1 MSMQPLAPIYVLIG
15 LLCASAAWGAW
26 RDRAHPRRLGN
37 AGFYGLL
44 AVLFVA
50 GDALPPALV
59 GAMVVG
65 LALVAGVGGVGRGT
79 RTLPAEAEREASAA
93 RHGNRLFVP
102 AITIPLLTVAA
113 VFALKAVTRN
123 GQPLLTSQHLTLVA
137 LAFAC
142 VVALVLA
149 CVLLRDTPRA
159 ALAQSRGLMEAI
171 GWAAILPLVL
181 ATLGAVFAQAGVGE
195 LVARV
200 ATWLVP
206 VDSRVACVLAFGLG
220 MVVFTMIMGNAFAA
234 FPVMMGGIGLPLLVG
249 RHGAEPASLA
259 AIGML
264 TGYCGTLLTPMA
276 ANYNIVPAALLE
288 LRDPY
293 AVIRAQWAT
302 ALPLMALNLVL
313 MYLVAFRGA

>member
-1 MSMQPLAPIYVLIG
+1 MTLQPLAPIYWLIG

-26 RDRAHPRRLGN
+26 RDAAHPRRRGN

-44 AVLFVA
+44 AVVFIA

-59 GAMVVG
+59 GALVVA
-65 LALVAGVGGVGRGT
+65 LALVAGAGGVGRGA
-79 RTLPAEAEREASAA
+79 RVLPPESEREASAT
-93 RHGNRLFVP
+93 RNGNRLFVP
-102 AITIPLLTVAA
+102 ALAIPLLTVA
-113 VFALKAVTRN
+113 VLYALKALTRE
-123 GQPLLTSQHLTLVA
+123 GKPVLEPQHATLVA
-137 LAFAC
+137 LAVAC
-142 VVALVLA
+142 VVALALA
-149 CVLLRDTPRA
+149 CALLRDTPRA
-159 ALAQSRGLMEAI
+159 ALQQSRGLIESI

-181 ATLGAVFAQAGVGE
+181 ATLGAVFAKAGVGE
-195 LVARV
+195 LVAQV

-206 VDSRVACVLAFGLG
+206 VENRVACVLAFGLG

-288 LRDPY
+288 LRDPH

-313 MYLVAFRGA
+313 MYLIAFRGG

>member
-1 MSMQPLAPIYVLIG
+1 MQPLTAIYALIG

-26 RDRAHPRRLGN
+26 RDHAHPRRLGN

-44 AVLFVA
+44 ALLFVA

-65 LALVAGVGGVGRGT
+65 LALVAGVGGVGRGA
-79 RTLPAEAEREASAA
+79 RALPADAEREASAA
-93 RHGNRLFVP
+93 HHGNRLFVP
-102 AITIPLLTVAA
+102 AIAIPLLTVAA
-113 VFALKAVTRN
+113 VFALKSVTRD
-123 GQPLLTSQHLTLVA
+123 GQPLLSAQHLTLVA

-159 ALAQSRGLMEAI
+159 ALVQSRGLMEAI
-171 GWAAILPLVL
+171 GWAATLPLVL

-288 LRDPY
+288 LRDPH

-313 MYLVAFRGA
+313 MYLIAFRGA